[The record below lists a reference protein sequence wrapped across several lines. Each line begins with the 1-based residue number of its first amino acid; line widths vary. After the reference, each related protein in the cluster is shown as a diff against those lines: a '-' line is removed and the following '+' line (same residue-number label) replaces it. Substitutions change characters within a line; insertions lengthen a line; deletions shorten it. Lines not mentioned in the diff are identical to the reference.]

1 MSVLQCLD
9 DWLIWRIVSAVD
21 PRDWQLLSTT
31 CRSVCN
37 FVLAFLRGLH
47 ILDLSSI
54 GNVNLKRLVR
64 ACPNLEE
71 LCLNTLL
78 IRSQS
83 LTYVSS
89 LSKLQELQLR
99 ECPLLT
105 DAALHSIFS
114 GLELQVLDV
123 SWAAEF
129 SDAPWGHAPA
139 SLREFRGVGCEH
151 LTERVVVHLSKRCPH
166 LTVLHSSRHI
176 NWIGAARPE
185 LLASLVDMQNL
196 QDVAFQDI
204 PLNDDLLYTLAC
216 LPSLSRLELW
226 SYNSDQ
232 YITDAG
238 VICLAEQ
245 LRKSLTKL
253 SLDSF
258 VFHGTGVL
266 SALSGCS
273 LQELLLEGTSQ
284 CHMGC
289 INNVKLA
296 ASLIKLW
303 LANCGLAGVMDLS
316 GAAALEYLWLFDNPG
331 LQGVQ
336 GAGQQLKTLNLG
348 CTGCRS
354 IEGFRFDGL
363 DLLDVSSTLMSE
375 RVFEAVLLAAPLI
388 TRAVL
393 GSNLLPLPL
402 LMAFL
407 QQATHLRNLS
417 LVGAEGSGLATL
429 ASFLWET
436 RSNSSGVASRLEL
449 LEISEDSCAMLA
461 EWLSMEL
468 DHMVLKRSSKDIRIW
483 IIEQHEHSSPYGR
496 IDGADVSCMASLY
509 RHGGDFCNLHFDE
522 YSVADGKIDFSFG
535 FTFGEDR
542 QLVFE
547 HREGHK
553 VQFALPQRNGD
564 VHAFGE
570 GTNGRWRHGVPP
582 SLECNGA
589 SISIN
594 VWGSRGH
601 EEFDMPVS
609 LRGRFPR
616 IQFQDP
622 AAASHPREC
631 EACHRMAEL
640 QGGLKDLDGRWS
652 CRSCQGQGDLALGL
666 SWRPA
671 SAKSPKEA
679 TDCLTVK
686 GAQLAL
692 AILAGRRNYLFRRA
706 KFPDGW
712 YALHVAR
719 EYPDPESSETL
730 QLQGEWPSA
739 PAEED
744 LPHEAFVG
752 LLYVRAEGFA
762 AKSVDWKGTFRK
774 YYVAKT
780 VALQDP
786 LPARS
791 PGIPEEPWRLSPI
804 ARREVSELIGKIYEN
819 AHAESSWT
827 HEPSWWSKW
836 SAWEWGDSWDWHDR
850 AWSDW
855 AEDWGSWRWSRD
867 SWQAWAPSQDAVEW
881 SAGIAEGGLQ
891 DLAAM
896 PAETLLPESSEPDE
910 APHEDAEVH
919 GEADAVEECSS
930 DHGGLAL
937 PPKDSWSSGSDAEW
951 ER

>member
-31 CRSVCN
+31 CRSVGN

-54 GNVNLKRLVR
+54 GNVNLKRLAC

-114 GLELQVLDV
+114 GLDLQVLDV

-129 SDAPWGHAPA
+129 SDAPWGLAPA

-204 PLNDDLLYTLAC
+204 PLDDDLLYTLAC

-226 SYNSDQ
+226 SYNSDH

-238 VICLAEQ
+238 VICLAEH

-266 SALSGCS
+266 AALSSCS
-273 LQELLLEGTSQ
+273 LQELLLEGTSLCQ
-284 CHMGC
+284 MGRVDGVELAPSL
-289 INNVKLA
+289 VKLR
-296 ASLIKLW
+296 

-316 GAAALEYLWLFDNPG
+316 RAAALEYLWLFDNPG

-348 CTGCRS
+348 STGCRS
-354 IEGFRFDGL
+354 IEGFRFEGL
-363 DLLDVSSTLMSE
+363 DLLDVSSTLISD
-375 RVFEAVLLAAPLI
+375 RVFEGVLLAAPRI

-393 GSNLLPLPL
+393 GSNVLPLPL

-407 QQATHLRNLS
+407 RQATHLRNLS
-417 LVGAEGSGLATL
+417 LVGAEGSGLSNL
-429 ASFLWET
+429 ARFLWET
-436 RSNSSGVASRLEL
+436 RSRSSGVAPGLEL

-461 EWLSMEL
+461 EWLTMEL
-468 DHMVLKRSSKDIRIW
+468 DHMVLKRSSKDIRMW
-483 IIEQHEHSSPYGR
+483 IIEQHRHSSPYGR

-522 YSVADGKIDFSFG
+522 YSKGDGKIDFSIG

-582 SLECNGA
+582 SLECNGP

-609 LRGRFPR
+609 LPGRFPR
-616 IQFQDP
+616 IHFQDP

-631 EACHRMAEL
+631 EACHRIAE
-640 QGGLKDLDGRWS
+640 QGGFDLDRRWS
-652 CRSCQGQGDLALGL
+652 CRSCQADLAQGLG
-666 SWRPA
+666 WRPA
-671 SAKSPKEA
+671 SAESPKEA
-679 TDCLTVK
+679 TDGLTVK

-712 YALHVAR
+712 YALHVAK

-762 AKSVDWKGTFRK
+762 AKSVDWKGAFRK

-791 PGIPEEPWRLSPI
+791 PGIPEEPWRLSPT

-836 SAWEWGDSWDWHDR
+836 SAWDWGDWAWSDDR

-855 AEDWGSWRWSRD
+855 AENWGGWRWGQN
-867 SWQAWAPSQDAVEW
+867 SWQQATAVNLHELW
-881 SAGIAEGGLQ
+881 TLVCTDPPGSTHKLMLHALGSAVFG
-891 DLAAM
+891 
-896 PAETLLPESSEPDE
+896 PEL
-910 APHEDAEVH
+910 V
-919 GEADAVEECSS
+919 
-930 DHGGLAL
+930 
-937 PPKDSWSSGSDAEW
+937 
-951 ER
+951 

>member
-296 ASLIKLW
+296 ASLIKLR

-348 CTGCRS
+348 CTDCRS

-402 LMAFL
+402 LTAFL

-436 RSNSSGVASRLEL
+436 RSNSSGVASGLEL

-461 EWLSMEL
+461 EWLTMEL

-496 IDGADVSCMASLY
+496 IDGAD
-509 RHGGDFCNLHFDE
+509 
-522 YSVADGKIDFSFG
+522 
-535 FTFGEDR
+535 
-542 QLVFE
+542 
-547 HREGHK
+547 
-553 VQFALPQRNGD
+553 
-564 VHAFGE
+564 
-570 GTNGRWRHGVPP
+570 
-582 SLECNGA
+582 
-589 SISIN
+589 
-594 VWGSRGH
+594 
-601 EEFDMPVS
+601 
-609 LRGRFPR
+609 
-616 IQFQDP
+616 
-622 AAASHPREC
+622 
-631 EACHRMAEL
+631 
-640 QGGLKDLDGRWS
+640 
-652 CRSCQGQGDLALGL
+652 
-666 SWRPA
+666 
-671 SAKSPKEA
+671 
-679 TDCLTVK
+679 
-686 GAQLAL
+686 
-692 AILAGRRNYLFRRA
+692 
-706 KFPDGW
+706 
-712 YALHVAR
+712 
-719 EYPDPESSETL
+719 
-730 QLQGEWPSA
+730 
-739 PAEED
+739 
-744 LPHEAFVG
+744 
-752 LLYVRAEGFA
+752 
-762 AKSVDWKGTFRK
+762 
-774 YYVAKT
+774 
-780 VALQDP
+780 
-786 LPARS
+786 
-791 PGIPEEPWRLSPI
+791 
-804 ARREVSELIGKIYEN
+804 
-819 AHAESSWT
+819 
-827 HEPSWWSKW
+827 
-836 SAWEWGDSWDWHDR
+836 DSWL
-850 AWSDW
+850 
-855 AEDWGSWRWSRD
+855 
-867 SWQAWAPSQDAVEW
+867 PSSVTA
-881 SAGIAEGGLQ
+881 
-891 DLAAM
+891 
-896 PAETLLPESSEPDE
+896 
-910 APHEDAEVH
+910 
-919 GEADAVEECSS
+919 
-930 DHGGLAL
+930 
-937 PPKDSWSSGSDAEW
+937 
-951 ER
+951 